1 MINLGK
7 NIKTSRHM
15 GERRSWPI
23 LNNISWEMFRH
34 DIFGCIIPSL
44 GPFIVTGAM
53 GSKVR
58 ILTKDYILH
67 MSYMD

>member
-1 MINLGK
+1 
-7 NIKTSRHM
+7 M

-23 LNNISWEMFRH
+23 LKNISLEMFGH

-44 GPFIVTGAM
+44 GPFIVKGAM
-53 GSKVR
+53 GSKVG